1 MATAI
6 TLDDVKRELNITW
19 SDPET
24 DEDVHAKWKR
34 AEKIIERAAGRK
46 IDFATDAYAQQI
58 LFDCCRYLQSD
69 AFAQF
74 RIDYAEEL
82 LSLRLE
88 AVESENGTD
97 ADSV

>member
-24 DEDVHAKWKR
+24 DANVHAKWKR
-34 AEKIIERAAGRK
+34 AEKMIERAAGRK

-74 RIDYAEEL
+74 KIDYAEEL

-88 AVESENGTD
+88 AEENENGAD
-97 ADSV
+97 ANKV

>member
-24 DEDVHAKWKR
+24 DADVHAKWKR
-34 AEKIIERAAGRK
+34 AEKIIERAAERK
-46 IDFATDAYAQQI
+46 IDFAKNEFAAQI
-58 LFDCCRYLQSD
+58 LYDCCRYLRSD

-74 RIDYAEEL
+74 KIDYAEEL
-82 LSLRLE
+82 LSLKLE
-88 AVESENGTD
+88 AEVHEDGTD
-97 ADSV
+97 AD

>member
-19 SDPET
+19 TDAET
-24 DEDVHAKWKR
+24 DANVYAKWKR

-46 IDFATDAYAQQI
+46 IDFAKDAFAAQI

-74 RIDYAEEL
+74 KIDYAEEL

-88 AVESENGTD
+88 AEDSGHGAD
-97 ADSV
+97 ASKV

>member
-24 DEDVHAKWKR
+24 DADVHAKWKR
-34 AEKIIERAAGRK
+34 AEQIIAREARRK
-46 IDFATDAYAQQI
+46 IDFAKDGFARQI

-74 RIDYAEEL
+74 KIDYAEEL
-82 LSLRLE
+82 LGLRLE
-88 AVESENGTD
+88 AVESEDGTD